1 MFDEVYML
9 NVAYYSWD
17 ENAHY
22 DLPAMITHVL
32 DHTKQEKIFYVG
44 HSMGTTGFLAMSAY
58 HPEIYSKIE
67 LASLLA
73 PVAYVAHLKGPIA
86 LVAPFEKQLQ
96 VSL

>member
-1 MFDEVYML
+1 
-9 NVAYYSWD
+9 
-17 ENAHY
+17 
-22 DLPAMITHVL
+22 MITHVL

-58 HPEIYSKIE
+58 HPEIYSHIE

-96 VSL
+96 VSW